1 MVQRRS
7 IIPIIW
13 CISFLNTSACENMWN
28 WPLKYFPKCFVE
40 NILPIFNMFLLI
52 FNNVWLKF
60 GLFWGFK
67 EKSML
72 SMRMLIKA
80 INRVD
85 RVSEAIYKNSQVEIN
100 KVFKQNFDHYGELK
114 ENIWPMICTYRRVI
128 YFLKTWKFIAAWSP
142 FNVLNLHL
150 PIR

>member
-1 MVQRRS
+1 MQMVQRRS

-40 NILPIFNMFLLI
+40 NILPRFDMLLLI

-85 RVSEAIYKNSQVEIN
+85 RVSEAIYKIVKLKLTKSLN
-100 KVFKQNFDHYGELK
+100 KTLITMVSWKKISGPWFVHIGGSYIFWRL
-114 ENIWPMICTYRRVI
+114 ENLSLLGRHLMYLICI
-128 YFLKTWKFIAAWSP
+128 FL
-142 FNVLNLHL
+142 
-150 PIR
+150 